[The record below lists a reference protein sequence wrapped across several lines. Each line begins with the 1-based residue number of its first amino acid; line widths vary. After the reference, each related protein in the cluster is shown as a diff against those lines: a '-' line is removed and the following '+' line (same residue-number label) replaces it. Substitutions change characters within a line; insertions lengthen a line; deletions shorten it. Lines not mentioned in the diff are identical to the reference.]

1 MVLIRIS
8 LLSFNRDQVTR
19 GTDQAP
25 VLGRIRHGDRL
36 MPLAQAESADRLRD
50 VRELAVNALL

>member
-19 GTDQAP
+19 GTDQAS
-25 VLGRIRHGDRL
+25 VLGRVRHGDRL
-36 MPLAQAESADRLRD
+36 MPLAQTDCAMFASWP
-50 VRELAVNALL
+50 